1 MGYTHVE
8 LLPVTEHP
16 YDGSWGYQATGYYA
30 PTSRFGSPDDFQFL
44 VDTLHQHDV
53 GVILDWVP
61 AHFPMDGH
69 ALAYFDG
76 THLYEHDD
84 PRRGVHPEW
93 GTFIFNYGRNEVRN
107 FLISSALYWLDIFH
121 IDGIR
126 VDAVASMLYLD
137 YGRKPGD
144 FLPNKYGGRE
154 NLEAVEFIQQF
165 NNAIKDYYPDV
176 FTCAEESTS
185 WPKVSR
191 GTEEGGLG
199 FTFKWNM
206 GWMNDTLEVFEKE
219 PIHRAHNHNKLTFGM
234 MYQYSENFMLPL
246 SHDEVVHLK
255 KALLTKMPG
264 DDWQRFANLRL
275 LLGYQIG
282 YPGKKLNFM
291 GAEFGQWGEWNFE
304 EALEWH
310 LLEQEPHRG
319 VQRWVRAINN
329 LYRREPALYQMDSW
343 PQGFEWMDCDDW
355 QRSLLSFVRYPENET
370 EGLLFILNLTPV
382 PRPEYRVGVPWKG
395 EWSYVLSSDD
405 EGFGGS
411 GIAMEEGTVLM
422 TDDIECHGR
431 QQSLQVGLP
440 PLGLMI
446 FKSSRPEDPR
456 AIKKLLTEIRDHAS
470 ILDKALSN
478 KEEDPFGDRLR
489 SFGLLHAL
497 RVAIDGIIAVNHKL
511 VAENGLAMSKRN
523 EDEVGVLQAAGVFD
537 SAELADRIVHLVS
550 FRNILVNRYWQ
561 VEKETVRGVLQNNL
575 ADFEQ
580 YCKAV
585 DSFLGG
591 S

>member
-1 MGYTHVE
+1 
-8 LLPVTEHP
+8 
-16 YDGSWGYQATGYYA
+16 
-30 PTSRFGSPDDFQFL
+30 
-44 VDTLHQHDV
+44 
-53 GVILDWVP
+53 
-61 AHFPMDGH
+61 
-69 ALAYFDG
+69 
-76 THLYEHDD
+76 
-84 PRRGVHPEW
+84 
-93 GTFIFNYGRNEVRN
+93 
-107 FLISSALYWLDIFH
+107 
-121 IDGIR
+121 
-126 VDAVASMLYLD
+126 MLYLD

-310 LLEQEPHRG
+310 LLDQEPHRG

-395 EWSYVLSSDD
+395 EWTYLLSSDD

-456 AIKKLLTEIRDHAS
+456 AIKKLLAEIRDHAS
-470 ILDKALSN
+470 VLKNAISEKDGDL
-478 KEEDPFGDRLR
+478 FGDRLR

-537 SAELADRIVHLVS
+537 STELADRIVHLIT

-561 VEKETVRGVLQNNL
+561 VEKETVREVLENNL
-575 ADFEQ
+575 ADFED

-585 DSFLGG
+585 DAFLGDH
-591 S
+591 

>member
-1 MGYTHVE
+1 
-8 LLPVTEHP
+8 
-16 YDGSWGYQATGYYA
+16 
-30 PTSRFGSPDDFQFL
+30 
-44 VDTLHQHDV
+44 
-53 GVILDWVP
+53 
-61 AHFPMDGH
+61 
-69 ALAYFDG
+69 
-76 THLYEHDD
+76 
-84 PRRGVHPEW
+84 
-93 GTFIFNYGRNEVRN
+93 
-107 FLISSALYWLDIFH
+107 
-121 IDGIR
+121 
-126 VDAVASMLYLD
+126 
-137 YGRKPGD
+137 
-144 FLPNKYGGRE
+144 
-154 NLEAVEFIQQF
+154 
-165 NNAIKDYYPDV
+165 
-176 FTCAEESTS
+176 
-185 WPKVSR
+185 
-191 GTEEGGLG
+191 
-199 FTFKWNM
+199 
-206 GWMNDTLEVFEKE
+206 
-219 PIHRAHNHNKLTFGM
+219 M

-310 LLEQEPHRG
+310 LLDQEPHRG

-395 EWSYVLSSDD
+395 EWTYLLSSDD

-440 PLGLMI
+440 PLGLM
-446 FKSSRPEDPR
+446 SV
-456 AIKKLLTEIRDHAS
+456 
-470 ILDKALSN
+470 
-478 KEEDPFGDRLR
+478 LR
-489 SFGLLHAL
+489 
-497 RVAIDGIIAVNHKL
+497 L
-511 VAENGLAMSKRN
+511 VAFICTGA
-523 EDEVGVLQAAGVFD
+523 VFHR
-537 SAELADRIVHLVS
+537 SVIS
-550 FRNILVNRYWQ
+550 
-561 VEKETVRGVLQNNL
+561 
-575 ADFEQ
+575 
-580 YCKAV
+580 
-585 DSFLGG
+585 SP
-591 S
+591 